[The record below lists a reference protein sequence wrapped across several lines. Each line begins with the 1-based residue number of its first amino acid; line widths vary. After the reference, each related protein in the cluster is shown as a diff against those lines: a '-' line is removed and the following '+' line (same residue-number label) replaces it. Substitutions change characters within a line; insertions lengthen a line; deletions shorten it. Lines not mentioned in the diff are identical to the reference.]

1 MPDSNFS
8 MPPFFKTASAT
19 NWSFPHKKASLMNVI
34 LWSRGLEGDWEVVG
48 FFNSK
53 ISFAV
58 VNGSRVKFWKDRC
71 CSKEPLYVTFPL
83 LFALFYSKE
92 AWVAD
97 FWEQRG
103 EGGNWN
109 FHFVRN
115 LNDWEVVVMERI

>member
-1 MPDSNFS
+1 M
-8 MPPFFKTASAT
+8 
-19 NWSFPHKKASLMNVI
+19 
-34 LWSRGLEGDWEVVG
+34 G
-48 FFNSK
+48 
-53 ISFAV
+53 
-58 VNGSRVKFWKDRC
+58 NGSRVKFWKDRW